1 MCAILSTIKISFK
14 EDNMKAFILTV
25 LLLTGCATTTP
36 DVEKSVSRDRTMSD
50 MARTALINEML
61 NSPDPHVRSKG
72 AEAAAQFINPKKRFF
87 DF

>member
-1 MCAILSTIKISFK
+1 MKII
-14 EDNMKAFILTV
+14 ILTV
-25 LLLTGCATTTP
+25 LLLAGCATNP

-72 AEAAAQFINPKKRFF
+72 AEAASQFINPKKRFF